1 VFLRIPAYP
10 GGPGPTAVKRS
21 CVCVC
26 VRGRIGCSAGGRMKV
41 GFVSYAAIVEL
52 DASTASYSGS
62 SSIPA
67 SEPLPSPAMSV
78 HDGLGWIGTVA

>member
-1 VFLRIPAYP
+1 M
-10 GGPGPTAVKRS
+10 T
-21 CVCVC
+21 
-26 VRGRIGCSAGGRMKV
+26 V

-52 DASTASYSGS
+52 DA
-62 SSIPA
+62 A

>member
-1 VFLRIPAYP
+1 M
-10 GGPGPTAVKRS
+10 T
-21 CVCVC
+21 
-26 VRGRIGCSAGGRMKV
+26 V
-41 GFVSYAAIVEL
+41 GFVSYASIVEL
-52 DASTASYSGS
+52 DASTASYSGSS

>member
-1 VFLRIPAYP
+1 M
-10 GGPGPTAVKRS
+10 T
-21 CVCVC
+21 
-26 VRGRIGCSAGGRMKV
+26 V

-52 DASTASYSGS
+52 DASTASYSGSSSSS